1 MGRSKRQTDGKSY
14 LSAPKTSAETSIKGR
29 NYIVESYYIG
39 RKNIHDTLISIAESE
54 AYEEMRRNKKT
65 TGSTGHEQLELFGE
79 MW

>member
-1 MGRSKRQTDGKSY
+1 MDDKSY
-14 LSAPKTSAETSIKGR
+14 LSAPKTSAETKIKGK

-39 RKNIHDTLISIAESE
+39 RKNIHDTLISIAENE

>member
-1 MGRSKRQTDGKSY
+1 M
-14 LSAPKTSAETSIKGR
+14 
-29 NYIVESYYIG
+29 ESYYIG